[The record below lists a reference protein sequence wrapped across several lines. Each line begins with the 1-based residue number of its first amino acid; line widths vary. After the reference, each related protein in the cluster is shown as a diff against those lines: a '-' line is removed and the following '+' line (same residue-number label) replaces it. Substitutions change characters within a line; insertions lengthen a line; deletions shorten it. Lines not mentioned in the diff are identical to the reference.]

1 MLFNSYEFIFV
12 FLPVSFFI
20 YFYLNHKRLTT
31 ASKIWLVFAS
41 LFFYSWWNI
50 VYLPLILTSVF
61 FNYAIASAIVDRD
74 ELKKKYFSKKSL
86 LQIGLV
92 FNIGLLAYF
101 KYADFFISNTNSLVN
116 TDIGLLHLA
125 LPLAIS
131 FFTLQQIAFLVDSY
145 EGLAKE
151 KKFINYI
158 MFVTFFPQLIAGPIV
173 HHKEMMPQFVSIRN
187 KAKNYKNIA
196 LGLFI
201 LSIGLFKKVVIA
213 DTFAI
218 WATAGFDTATTLNLF
233 EAWFTSLSYT
243 FQLYFDFSG
252 YTDIAMGAALLFN
265 IKLPINFNSPY
276 KATGIIDFW
285 QRWHITLSRFVTTYI
300 YTPLVKS
307 FDNLNFHKAMVATFV
322 TFLIAGLWH
331 GASWMFVIFGGLH
344 GLALVVNNYWKKTK
358 IKINKILAWFITF
371 NFVNI
376 TMVFFRAEEWDDAI
390 KVLSSMFSLDNIM
403 LPNILESVLPFL
415 NKYGVEFG
423 WFTQNIQGKSF
434 TLVFLIIGFILVLF
448 FENSSKKLI
457 DLQKEWTSTSNF
469 IPKETFSIISKRF
482 KIACNNFFRRK
493 KKYYEKIYNKNLKRK
508 QELLKRIERFTLSNN
523 SQDNIESLENFS
535 KEWKKI
541 GLVPKKSVTIDNKFH
556 KIISSHYNDLNLK
569 KSEKESIKF
578 LIQANSI
585 KGNEILINK
594 SKNNLKKQIDKIKS
608 SIFQYEN
615 NVSFFRNENSTKKM
629 KESVLK
635 KIELSKLEHKKLKK
649 KLSILDNL

>member
-1 MLFNSYEFIFV
+1 MLFNSYEFIFA
-12 FLPVSFFI
+12 FLPVSFFG

-31 ASKIWLVFAS
+31 ASKSWLVFAS

-61 FNYAIASAIVDRD
+61 FNYAIASAIVEYD

-116 TDIGLLHLA
+116 TEIGLLHLA

-151 KKFINYI
+151 KNFLNYI
-158 MFVTFFPQLIAGPIV
+158 IFVTFFPQLIAGPIV

-187 KAKNYKNIA
+187 KAKNYKNIV

-218 WATAGFDTATTLNLF
+218 WATAGFDTATTLYLF

-285 QRWHITLSRFVTTYI
+285 QRWHITLSRFVTAYI

-307 FDNLNFHKAMVATFV
+307 FDNLNFHKAMIATV
-322 TFLIAGLWH
+322 ITFLIAGLWH

-344 GLALVVNNYWKKTK
+344 GLALVVNNYWKKSK
-358 IKINKILAWFITF
+358 IKMNKILAWFITF

-376 TMVFFRAEEWDDAI
+376 TMVFFRAEELNDAI
-390 KVLSSMFSLDNIM
+390 KVLRSMFSLDNIR
-403 LPNILESVLPFL
+403 LPNALESVVPL
-415 NKYGVEFG
+415 NVEFG
-423 WFTQNIQGKSF
+423 SFTQNIGGTNF
-434 TLVFLIIGFILVLF
+434 TPVFLIIGFILVLF
-448 FENSSKKLI
+448 FENSNKKLV
-457 DLQKEWTSTSNF
+457 NF
-469 IPKETFSIISKRF
+469 KLNFVNSFIFVMAFTISF
-482 KIACNNFFRRK
+482 
-493 KKYYEKIYNKNLKRK
+493 Y
-508 QELLKRIERFTLSNN
+508 
-523 SQDNIESLENFS
+523 
-535 KEWKKI
+535 
-541 GLVPKKSVTIDNKFH
+541 
-556 KIISSHYNDLNLK
+556 
-569 KSEKESIKF
+569 
-578 LIQANSI
+578 
-585 KGNEILINK
+585 
-594 SKNNLKKQIDKIKS
+594 
-608 SIFQYEN
+608 
-615 NVSFFRNENSTKKM
+615 
-629 KESVLK
+629 
-635 KIELSKLEHKKLKK
+635 
-649 KLSILDNL
+649 KLSSYSEFLYFRF